1 MSNSQTSDPQ
11 PVPRLSCIQCRG
23 KKLKCDRVRP
33 RCARCTRLQEECL
46 YPKSRQK
53 LVGKRIQVKELE
65 ARLGQLEDSVKNAKA
80 DLQPPSPSDDNSIPW
95 DWDHAASSISGA
107 ESLLVDTSGAQP
119 ASVQPE
125 VFASDELIRLGLFE
139 HFPPLQVMEDLID
152 IYFDKLHY
160 GAPMLHRSRYTTS
173 VLLPSPMRPPM
184 CLQYIVM
191 ALAAASTETFRHLAT
206 PFYQRARA
214 YAESDEMMDQGERFT
229 TVAHAQCW
237 TLMANF
243 EAQLTLFSRASTNK
257 GCEAPLLTLPPPK
270 DWSELEERRRTWWV
284 IFCSDR
290 FVCGTTGWPTLI
302 NERDIHTLLP
312 ASDEAFDGGVE
323 EQTSSLMAA
332 IRQENR
338 GYSSFA
344 GRVLVAHMFHRAI
357 EHTSQSYPDDNPQ
370 DIKNGPYWRRQRGID
385 NDLATMLMFLPGNLR
400 LPRSIRCQNA
410 VFVNVY
416 IHTTIICIHRAAV
429 SKINQLTLP
438 EYLMNQSQGRLLLAA
453 EEILN
458 IFRMVNDLDA
468 TLKNP
473 LMAFSMY
480 MAALVFLEDFVMDH
494 SDQSE
499 DNLNFLQN
507 IMIAFGRTNAITRS
521 LAIQLAMDMRQSGF
535 DASAMDKV

>member
-1 MSNSQTSDPQ
+1 MIAR
-11 PVPRLSCIQCRG
+11 PVTHNLLRG
-23 KKLKCDRVRP
+23 CPASSV
-33 RCARCTRLQEECL
+33 
-46 YPKSRQK
+46 
-53 LVGKRIQVKELE
+53 VVKELE

-80 DLQPPSPSDDNSIPW
+80 DLQPPNPSDDNSIPW

-107 ESLLVDTSGAQP
+107 ESLLVDTSAAKP

-139 HFPPLQVMEDLID
+139 HVPPLQVMEDLID

-173 VLLPSPMRPPM
+173 VLLPSPMRPLM

-214 YAESDEMMDQGERFT
+214 YAELDEMMM
-229 TVAHAQCW
+229 
-237 TLMANF
+237 LNF
-243 EAQLTLFSRASTNK
+243 HRIGK

-357 EHTSQSYPDDNPQ
+357 EHTSQSYPNDNPQ

-385 NDLATMLMFLPGNLR
+385 NDLATMLMFLPGNIR

-429 SKINQLTLP
+429 SKIT
-438 EYLMNQSQGRLLLAA
+438 A

-468 TLKNP
+468 TFKNP
-473 LMAFSMY
+473 LMAFSIY
-480 MAALVFLEDFVMDH
+480 VAALVFLEDFVMDH
-494 SDQSE
+494 SHQSE

-535 DASAMDKV
+535 DASATEKVKGLYTDTELIPLLTKRDYYAYIIDL